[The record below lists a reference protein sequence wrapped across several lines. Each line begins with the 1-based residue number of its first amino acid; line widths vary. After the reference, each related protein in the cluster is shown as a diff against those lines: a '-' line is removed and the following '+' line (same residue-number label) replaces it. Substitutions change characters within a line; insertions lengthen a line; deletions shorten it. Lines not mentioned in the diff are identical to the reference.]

1 MKDEIRAF
9 IVQTL
14 MDMNLGYEVDE
25 FQDDTVL
32 GTEGLDLESL
42 AMAEVAVRVE
52 DRFGVEF
59 GADEAERLALMTIG
73 EFVGTVEDRIG
84 QGAGVPGHA
93 AP

>member
-14 MDMNLGYEVDE
+14 LDMNLGYEADE
-25 FQDDTVL
+25 IQDDTVL

-59 GADEAERLALMTIG
+59 GPDEAERLALMTVS
-73 EFVGTVEDRIG
+73 EFVATVDERVG
-84 QGAGVPGHA
+84 RTTNVPQ
-93 AP
+93 